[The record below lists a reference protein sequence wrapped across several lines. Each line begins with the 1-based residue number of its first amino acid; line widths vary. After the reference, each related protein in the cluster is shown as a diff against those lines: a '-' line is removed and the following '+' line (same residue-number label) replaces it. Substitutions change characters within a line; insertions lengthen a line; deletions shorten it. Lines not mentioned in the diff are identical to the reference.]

1 MFFILYAFFL
11 RVAPRYFA
19 IFVANEDEKETKLIL
34 LDKIEKN
41 KQTPKRE
48 DESNQEQE
56 WWRVEKIVTGSK
68 WLRIWKSELNF
79 LTHKYWIAI
88 SKVNFMRSVSNFTTM
103 VNTRF

>member
-11 RVAPRYFA
+11 RAAPRYFA

-34 LDKIEKN
+34 LDKIEKKN

-48 DESNQEQE
+48 DESNQEQG
-56 WWRVEKIVTGSK
+56 RVEKIVTGSK

>member
-1 MFFILYAFFL
+1 MVFILYAFFL
-11 RVAPRYFA
+11 RAAPRYFA

-34 LDKIEKN
+34 LDKIEKKN

-48 DESNQEQE
+48 DESNQEQG
-56 WWRVEKIVTGSK
+56 RVEKIVTGSK

>member
-11 RVAPRYFA
+11 RAAPRYFA

-34 LDKIEKN
+34 LDKIEKKK

-48 DESNQEQE
+48 DESNQEQG
-56 WWRVEKIVTGSK
+56 RVEKIVTGSK

>member
-11 RVAPRYFA
+11 RAAPRYFA

-34 LDKIEKN
+34 LDKIEKKN

-48 DESNQEQE
+48 DESNQEQG

-79 LTHKYWIAI
+79 FHAQILNSY
-88 SKVNFMRSVSNFTTM
+88 F
-103 VNTRF
+103 

>member
-11 RVAPRYFA
+11 RAAPRYFA

-34 LDKIEKN
+34 LDKIEKKN

-56 WWRVEKIVTGSK
+56 W
-68 WLRIWKSELNF
+68 
-79 LTHKYWIAI
+79 
-88 SKVNFMRSVSNFTTM
+88 
-103 VNTRF
+103 